1 MKLSLNITD
10 ELNSK
15 LEEVRKKQG
24 LTKNALVINLISRS
38 LDAIALEE
46 QVKSAIVGK
55 FSDPDFLNDL
65 VKKEVAVLDNK
76 K

>member
-10 ELNSK
+10 ELNAK
-15 LEEVRKKQG
+15 LDEVRKKQG
-24 LTKNALVINLISRS
+24 LTKNALVINLISKS

-46 QVKSAIVGK
+46 QVKSALVDK
-55 FSDPDFLNDL
+55 FSDPEFLNSL
-65 VKKEVAVLDNK
+65 VKNEVAMLENK